1 MWYILCYVWCWV
13 QAHCLLAPHP
23 QGWNYRH
30 HRTRCIL
37 EVSNG
42 RTTLLKS
49 NIYPQL
55 QNLML
60 KVLRNAHAAHQWFRW
75 VAEADTVRLGP

>member
-13 QAHCLLAPHP
+13 QVHRLLAPHP

-30 HRTRCIL
+30 RRTRCIL
-37 EVSNG
+37 EISNG

-49 NIYPQL
+49 NIYP
-55 QNLML
+55 
-60 KVLRNAHAAHQWFRW
+60 
-75 VAEADTVRLGP
+75 TVTEFDAQGSQKCTCSPSVVQVGG